1 MTTILFGAFGLL
13 AVACALLV
21 ILHKNPVTSALFLV
35 LTFCSLAG
43 LYLLLQAEFLAMV
56 QVIVYAGAIMVLF
69 LFVIMYLN
77 LDRDVDD
84 GVPFALRRWTG
95 WAVGLLLLV
104 ETAVLL
110 WNRWGAGPEGV
121 SPPAAL
127 GNTAAVGQILYTRYL
142 FPFELTSILL
152 IVAIIGAVMLGKG
165 RTAPPGSEGVPPQ

>member
-1 MTTILFGAFGLL
+1 LRPAHEPGMEGALAAFAREHPRHRRLPLLAARRMTTTILFGAFGLL
-13 AVACALLV
+13 AVACALRV

-84 GVPFALRRWTG
+84 GVPHALRRWIG
-95 WAVGLLLLV
+95 WAVGG
-104 ETAVLL
+104 VLL
-110 WNRWGAGPEGV
+110 AETVMLLWKRWGVGPE
-121 SPPAAL
+121 SSTPPSMA
-127 GNTAAVGQILYTRYL
+127 GNTAAVGQI
-142 FPFELTSILL
+142 
-152 IVAIIGAVMLGKG
+152 
-165 RTAPPGSEGVPPQ
+165 